1 MKYRRLYGKIA
12 TKLFHDDTI
21 FNFHMNNIGM
31 IIESKAGIFI
41 IKNKAII
48 DLKITVNELS
58 KLLIFEVLI

>member
-1 MKYRRLYGKIA
+1 
-12 TKLFHDDTI
+12 
-21 FNFHMNNIGM
+21 M

-58 KLLIFEVLI
+58 KLLIFEVLT